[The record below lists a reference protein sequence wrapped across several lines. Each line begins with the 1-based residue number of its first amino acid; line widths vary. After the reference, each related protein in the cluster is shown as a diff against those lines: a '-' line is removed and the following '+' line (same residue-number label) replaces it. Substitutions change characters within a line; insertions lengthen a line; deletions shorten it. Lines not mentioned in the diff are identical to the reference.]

1 MTTEPEELTVAINER
16 DTVTAMLYAAAKRD
30 RAGVTLILG
39 HGAGANQLSGFMRMV
54 AAGLASRGLDVMTFN
69 FIYMEQ
75 GRHAPDQKAKLE
87 SCYAAVIKAALNHK
101 KLKGNRLV
109 IGGKS
114 MGGRIASQVAA
125 AFFLECGESSPLSK
139 ALTSQRT
146 PKSKAKSSRKMSEG
160 DVDEE
165 PSPAKRTNIA
175 GLVFLG
181 YPLHPPGNPEKL
193 RDAHLIQIK
202 APMLFIQGSRDAFG
216 TSDELRQIIKKH
228 RLPAT
233 LHVIE
238 GGDHSFKVPKS
249 SGIPQQQIY
258 ETAMDVITDWLTDK

>member
-1 MTTEPEELTVAINER
+1 MALATETIIVEVSPDNS
-16 DTVTAMLYAAAKRD
+16 VTALLYAASKRD

-39 HGAGANQLSGFMRMV
+39 HGAGANQLSGFMRLF

-69 FIYMEQ
+69 FLYMEQ
-75 GRHAPDQKAKLE
+75 GRHVPDQKAKLE
-87 SCYAAVIKAALNHK
+87 SCYGAVIKAALNHR

-125 AFFLECGESSPLSK
+125 DFNNEQAI
-139 ALTSQRT
+139 
-146 PKSKAKSSRKMSEG
+146 
-160 DVDEE
+160 
-165 PSPAKRTNIA
+165 IA

-216 TSDELRQIIKKH
+216 TSEELRQIIKKH
-228 RLPAT
+228 HLPAT
-233 LHVIE
+233 LDVID

-258 ETAMDVITDWLTDK
+258 ETAMNQI